1 MSAITFD
8 RITVEPPASRPVSHL
23 SVSSLNLYRRCP
35 EAFKRKY
42 IDHEREQ
49 PNGKMLLGGAAGA
62 ALAQHYARQLE
73 ALEAERGFSFSD
85 VLDELSGPVGGLS
98 TADVLDEFSAEWDL
112 RAGREEVL
120 WGSDAPGA
128 LKDSGIAALVVYHTL
143 IAPGVVPVA
152 VEREI
157 ELTWPDAPFT
167 LTGYLDLET
176 ADGQV
181 CDFKLTGQR
190 WSQDK
195 ADAELQPTVYLA
207 ARRAEGNPATGFQYH
222 ALIRTKKPNAEIV
235 PTERTDRQLDLLTD
249 RVFTIAR
256 SIEWRWLNNCWEGA
270 GPDVAWLCR
279 GCAHEA
285 CDWRLG

>member
-1 MSAITFD
+1 MIPRPA
-8 RITVEPPASRPVSHL
+8 VEPPESLPVAYL

-35 EAFKRKY
+35 EAFKRRY
-42 IDHEREQ
+42 IDHEVDQ
-49 PNGKMLLGGAAGA
+49 SNGKMLLGGAAGA
-62 ALAQHYARQLE
+62 ALNQHYGYVL
-73 ALEAERGFSFSD
+73 ERGY
-85 VLDELSGPVGGLS
+85 GLS
-98 TADVLDEFSAEWDL
+98 TDDLLDEYASEWED
-112 RAGREEVL
+112 RTGREEVL
-120 WGSDAPGA
+120 WGTDTAGA
-128 LKDSGIAALVVYHTL
+128 LKDSGAAALALYHRV
-143 IAPGVVPVA
+143 IAPGVVPVS

-157 ELTWPDAPFT
+157 ELTWPDAPFH

-207 ARRAEGNPATGFQYH
+207 ARRAEGNPASGFQYH
-222 ALIRTKKPNAEIV
+222 ALVRTKKPSAEIV
-235 PTERTDRQLDLLTD
+235 STERSERQLDLLTD

-256 SIEWRWLNNCWEGA
+256 SIEWRWLNDCWEGA

-279 GCAHEA
+279 GCGHEG